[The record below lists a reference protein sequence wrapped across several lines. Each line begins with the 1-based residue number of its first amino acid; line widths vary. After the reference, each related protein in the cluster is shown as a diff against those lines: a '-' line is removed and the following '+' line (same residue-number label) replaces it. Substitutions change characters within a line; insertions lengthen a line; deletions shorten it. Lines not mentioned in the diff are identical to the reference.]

1 MSPEPEGP
9 FRRPLMGRFKRTRCK
24 GASYS
29 VKGGNSMYC
38 PKCGLEQP
46 SDSMRYCSRC
56 GFKVN
61 TVDEG
66 LARRLSAILMFL
78 VLTTC
83 AIFGW
88 GSFTAGPGYMQVR
101 VIITIFAA
109 IAFYL
114 IFFHDLKRIFHQLFS
129 RSIEQVKQVT
139 SAAHES
145 GLPPARSIPVPVSNS
160 RRVNTAE
167 MLQPPS
173 VTEQTTILL
182 DKSKR

>member
-1 MSPEPEGP
+1 
-9 FRRPLMGRFKRTRCK
+9 
-24 GASYS
+24 
-29 VKGGNSMYC
+29 MYC
-38 PKCGLEQP
+38 PKCGLEQA

-61 TVDEG
+61 SVDEA
-66 LARRLSAILMFL
+66 LAMRLCAIAMFL

-88 GSFTAGPGYMQVR
+88 GSFAAGPAYMQIR
-101 VIITIFAA
+101 VLITIFAA

-114 IFFHDLKRIFHQLFS
+114 IFFPDLKRIFHQLFS
-129 RSIEQVKQVT
+129 RSIKQVNQVT
-139 SAAHES
+139 SATRES
-145 GLPPARSIPVPVSNS
+145 GLPPAQSVPVPGLSS

-167 MLQPPS
+167 MVQPPS